1 MSGGGHFS
9 LSVRVDE
16 REALV
21 TVLDD
26 GASIPNEVLWR
37 ALELALARRFVERS
51 YTTQMP
57 LETRPLAASMPP
69 PTYRARRR
77 RRILVV
83 DDNVDAAESLGL
95 LLGQMGTMCS

>member
-1 MSGGGHFS
+1 MTGGGHFS

-57 LETRPLAASMPP
+57 LETRPLAASAADVS
-69 PTYRARRR
+69 RAPAPAHPRGGR
-77 RRILVV
+77 
-83 DDNVDAAESLGL
+83 
-95 LLGQMGTMCS
+95 